1 MFVQNYRR
9 QDKVNAVED
18 IIGRI
23 GIQRYNRKDVFVFL
37 IQEKNKKNRYNY
49 ETHCLYPS
57 ILCRAFGFGT
67 ESGCEDEC
75 IV

>member
-37 IQEKNKKNRYNY
+37 IQEKIRKKK
-49 ETHCLYPS
+49 S
-57 ILCRAFGFGT
+57 I
-67 ESGCEDEC
+67 
-75 IV
+75 